1 MRAWYKLCH
10 RDMGPVKRLLG
21 PEVAPSQIWQDPV
34 PDCDPAKVISAEQIQ
49 KLKGEI
55 GSCGVCIR
63 NMVRTAWASASTWRR
78 TDFRGGANGGRIRL
92 APQKDW
98 AVNNPA
104 VLGEV
109 LDLYGK
115 IQADFNAANPQQVSM
130 ADLIVLGGCVGVEK
144 AASNAG
150 LTVEVPFTPGR
161 MDASESATDAAS
173 FAVLEPQ
180 HDAFRNYQAN
190 PYQLVDKAHMLNLTT
205 PEMTALIGGLRV
217 LNVNASDEKIGVLTE
232 NEGILKYDWVKT
244 ADPLVYQGKDRA
256 TGQDAYK
263 ASLVDMT
270 FGANFEL
277 RAVVEHYACDDAK
290 LEFAM
295 DFARAF
301 GKVMSN
307 DMY

>member
-1 MRAWYKLCH
+1 
-10 RDMGPVKRLLG
+10 MG
-21 PEVAPSQIWQDPV
+21 QDPV
-34 PDCDPAKVISAEQIQ
+34 PDCDPDKVITAQQIQ

-78 TDFRGGANGGRIRL
+78 TDFRGGANGARIRL

-98 AVNNPA
+98 PVNNPV
-104 VLGEV
+104 VLGQV

-115 IQADFNAANPQQVSM
+115 IQADFNTANPQQVSL

-144 AASNAG
+144 AANNAG
-150 LTVEVPFTPGR
+150 LTVEVAFTPGR
-161 MDASESATDAAS
+161 VDVSDTDTDAAS
-173 FAVLEPQ
+173 FAVLEPV

-217 LNVNASDEKIGVLTE
+217 LNVNATDDKIGVLTE
-232 NEGILKYDWVKT
+232 NEGVKT
-244 ADPLVYQGKDRA
+244 DDPLVYQGKERA
-256 TGQDAYK
+256 TGKDAYK

-290 LEFAM
+290 QEFAT
-295 DFARAF
+295 DFAKAF

-307 DMY
+307 DRY